1 MSLNNKKNMDTSF
14 QSLSDAH
21 LKQTC
26 RALGIPVRG
35 VSRQTM
41 LELLKNNTI
50 ITSRRK
56 RRKIEQNKYNCD
68 AVIRI
73 QRWWKKMMHTK
84 TLCKRLNATNEND
97 FLTLESITVRPFYLV
112 EDTGHV
118 YQFHPLS
125 LAQYFL
131 KEGNFTNPYTR
142 KPLNIVELRR
152 LDKMVKTHDPSFVSL
167 YNEQKRIT
175 IQRSQEREHA
185 RVCQLLH
192 QECLQLIHRVM
203 QFVQTQQIRRLDRM
217 MFQVEH
223 VLLPQFFDTFRQLF
237 LLDQSFACESICH
250 ILQVMHALWNTS
262 SVVNTQEKC
271 FLVENIISTMS
282 QFITSVLPVLPAMLP
297 ELNQLQQVRVR

>member
-1 MSLNNKKNMDTSF
+1 MDTSF

-21 LKQTC
+21 LKKTC
-26 RALGIPVRG
+26 RALGISVRG
-35 VSRQTM
+35 MSRQTM
-41 LELLKNNTI
+41 LEQLQNTTI

-56 RRKIEQNKYNCD
+56 RRKTEQNQYNCD

-73 QRWWKKMMHTK
+73 QRWWKKITYAK
-84 TLCKRLNATNEND
+84 TLRKRLDATNEND
-97 FLTLESITVRPFYLV
+97 FLTLESITVCPFYLV

-118 YQFHPLS
+118 YQFHPLN

-152 LDKMVKTHDPSFVSL
+152 LDKMVKIYDPSFVSL
-167 YNEQKRIT
+167 CDEQKRIT

-237 LLDQSFACESICH
+237 LLDQSFACESISH
-250 ILQVMHALWNTS
+250 ILQVMNALWNTS
-262 SVVNTQEKC
+262 SVVNTREKC